1 MKDMLE
7 SFKQK
12 VCWQTTKKSNSVILR
27 RCLQITLCVLFSY
40 KIGHTQAAEESA
52 TVSLEV
58 DPSNEHP
65 LDDADKAQYDPRF
78 TEAIFDVPRTH
89 KVTKGFVH
97 DPHHYCKKTH
107 KQQSINDPTRSARAH
122 LTLFGPCVAANK
134 CLITRKRR
142 TRRSSL

>member
-78 TEAIFDVPRTH
+78 TEAILDVPRTY

-97 DPHHYCKKTH
+97 DPHHYLFDYEKT
-107 KQQSINDPTRSARAH
+107 KDEAIIALNGGKWSVQSM
-122 LTLFGPCVAANK
+122 LF
-134 CLITRKRR
+134 
-142 TRRSSL
+142 